1 MYAYTC
7 IYFYKLYL
15 FIEALHQDK
24 GVGFVPQKEAL
35 LKLQFNQAI
44 IDELWEDE
52 NYYLCSYQQLEDGSI
67 IFVRGNETYLKI
79 RNISKDCIGK
89 RIDALPTNHDIQQIS
104 ILFKKYKKNSEY
116 INYMREILYEGKC
129 TYWDIS
135 AIIEFPYLRCVG
147 KKISLPSIIN
157 KGNQAYDINSMK
169 LEDCYSGSILVQMK
183 PEGRYKI
190 CSCSETVSCA
200 IPEIREGN
208 YLQEIFEGYLY
219 RMKTACILDEC
230 IRAGKPIRYFD
241 MLCRE
246 CQEEKDS
253 DVLEKPM
260 DLIYVVLLPVLHQ
273 NFKGVFILITVVEN
287 EENVKINEKSNNKKK
302 LTQEELFGSC
312 VIYNGLN
319 KEHQYITEMNSYFA
333 RHLYEKKLNIDT
345 IFTSPLVERARH
357 NMIAVSGSIVFKQK
371 NGTEKKYS
379 INVVPAIHDEKIEK
393 LLVTLI
399 PEQEIEYANH
409 MMFSLLTP
417 REQEVISLVVNGYTN
432 RCIAYELNITEGTV
446 KKVIYNCYQKL
457 GICSR
462 IELVKLLLAK

>member
-1 MYAYTC
+1 MH
-7 IYFYKLYL
+7 ILVFISIVV

-35 LKLQFNQAI
+35 LKLQFNQVV
-44 IDELWEDE
+44 IDELWKAED
-52 NYYLCSYQQLEDGSI
+52 YYLCSYQQLEDSSI
-67 IFVRGNETYLKI
+67 IFVSGNETYLKL
-79 RNISKDCIGK
+79 RNISKDYIGK
-89 RIDALPTNHDIQQIS
+89 RIDTLPPNQDIQQIS
-104 ILFKKYKKNSEY
+104 MLFRKYKTSNEY

-135 AIIEFPYLRCVG
+135 VIIEFPYLRCVG
-147 KKISLPSIIN
+147 KKINLLSMIN
-157 KGNQAYDINSMK
+157 KGGQAYDINSMK

-183 PEGRYKI
+183 SEGRYKI

-200 IPEIREGN
+200 VPEIREGN
-208 YLQEIFEGYLY
+208 DLQEMFEGYLY

-241 MLCRE
+241 ILCRE
-246 CQEEKDS
+246 REEEKNA
-253 DVLEKPM
+253 DVLEKPT

-273 NFKGVFILITVVEN
+273 NFKGIFILITVVEN

-302 LTQEELFGSC
+302 LTQEELFGYC

-333 RHLYEKKLNIDT
+333 RHLYEEKLNIDT
-345 IFTSPLVERARH
+345 IFASPLVEKARQ
-357 NMIAVSGSIVFKQK
+357 NMIAVSGSIVFRQK
-371 NGTEKKYS
+371 DGTEKKYS
-379 INVVPAIHDEKIEK
+379 INVVPAIHEEKIEK
-393 LLVTLI
+393 ILITLI

-462 IELVKLLLAK
+462 IELIKLLMAK